1 MNSIFAFC
9 MLFLVVPVGL
19 NLIRRVF
26 AIIYGPESDSEYH
39 QQLYQQMV
47 RSAVIEILVS
57 LAGLA
62 LAGWVIY
69 FLSRAFLDLS

>member
-19 NLIRRVF
+19 NMIRRVF
-26 AIIYGPESDSEYH
+26 AILYGPESDSEYH
-39 QQLYQQMV
+39 QQLYQQAV
-47 RSAVIEILVS
+47 RSGVIEIVVS
-57 LAGLA
+57 LVGLA

-69 FLSRAFLDLS
+69 SLSRAFLELP